1 MRIIGID
8 ASTTCSGIAVID
20 DGKLIYHTVIDMKN
34 NKDTDQR
41 VKNMMWELGK
51 TIKEY
56 KPDALYIED
65 SWNKQNIETTKMLSN
80 ILGAVM
86 YICQEMKCSFTKY
99 IPSTWRSMVGIKLD
113 DGHGNKIKRD
123 DLKKEA
129 IARVKKMHKISCGDD
144 EAEAIC
150 IAEAGWLSQ
159 SKDLFE

>member
-51 TIKEY
+51 VIKEY

-86 YICQEMKCSFTKY
+86 YICQETGCSFAKY

-129 IARVKKMHKISCGDD
+129 IVRVKKIHKISCGDD